1 MGRVGGDAETMLS
14 PEIQA
19 GTEFGT
25 DIVWGNRLS
34 LHITR
39 FDQRASGLI
48 QPVATEIL
56 PLVTRAGGNVVDSSA
71 TPRIAY
77 VLENVGAIDNRG
89 WELEGNLRW
98 RSVTLIGWWSIV
110 NSHVANVSNGY
121 RGDLRTGD
129 RPLEVPR
136 QTTSLSAHWT
146 GGRMQAGVTLSR
158 ASDWVAYDR
167 LAIAAALQ
175 SNARPA
181 AEMTGSQLRRFWTS
195 YEGVT
200 RLRGTL
206 SFRLA
211 GQTSF
216 QLAGENLL
224 DIQRGAPDNAT
235 IVAGRTLTVGART
248 VF

>member
-1 MGRVGGDAETMLS
+1 M
-14 PEIQA
+14 
-19 GTEFGT
+19 
-25 DIVWGNRLS
+25 WGNRLS

-56 PLVTRAGGNVVDSSA
+56 PFVARADGNVVDTSGA
-71 TPRIAY
+71 PRIAY

-89 WELEGNLRW
+89 WEIEGNLRW
-98 RSVTLIGWWSIV
+98 RSVAFIGWWSVV
-110 NSHVANVSNGY
+110 NSHVTNVSNGY
-121 RGDLRTGD
+121 RGDLRAGD

-136 QTTSLSAHWT
+136 QTVSLSANWT
-146 GGRMQAGVTLSR
+146 GGRMQAGLTLSR

-167 LAIAAALQ
+167 VAIAAALQ
-175 SNARPA
+175 KSDEPTAD
-181 AEMTGSQLRRFWTS
+181 MTGAQLRRFWKS